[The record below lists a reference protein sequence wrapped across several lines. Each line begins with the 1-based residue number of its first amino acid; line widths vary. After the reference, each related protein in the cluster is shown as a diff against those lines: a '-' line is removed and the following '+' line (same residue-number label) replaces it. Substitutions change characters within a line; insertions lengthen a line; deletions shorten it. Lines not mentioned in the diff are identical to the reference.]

1 MEAIGIDLG
10 TTGICGVVIDT
21 ESGEILKSRT
31 VNSEAFI
38 ETENEWEKI
47 QDTEKII
54 GVSCE
59 ILDSL
64 ISENTVSIG
73 VTGQMHG
80 IVYIDEEGKAVSPL
94 YTWQDG
100 RGDLEYKDGKTYAEY
115 LGSNTGY
122 GLVTDFYNR
131 ENGLVA
137 NKAVSFCTIHDYL
150 VMTLCGNNKP
160 LVHISDAASFGLFDL
175 KNKKFNIQ
183 VPFEFTEETLIC
195 GKYRN
200 IPVGVA
206 IGDNQAS
213 VFATTLENDILLN
226 YGTGSQVSV
235 ISDSIVEAPG
245 TEARPYFDGKF
256 LLVGAALCGGRAFA
270 LLKDFYKCILEK
282 VANVSDGQVYAIMDK
297 MLSEFQ
303 GTKLKADTRFSGTR
317 ADKSIKGVISGISTE
332 NFTPEDLTLAVV
344 EGMVEEL
351 YEMYLGM
358 GVEREGVAGSGNALR
373 KNPTLIKIAE
383 EKFGKKIKIP
393 KFSEEAA
400 FGAALFGSIAAK
412 VFKNTKEAQKLIK
425 YN

>member
-10 TTGICGVVIDT
+10 TTGICGIVIDT

-54 GVSCE
+54 RLACE

-64 ISENTVSIG
+64 ISKNTVSIG

-115 LGSNTGY
+115 LGSHTGY

-131 ENGLVA
+131 KNGLVDT
-137 NKAVSFCTIHDYL
+137 KAVSFCTIHDYL

-160 LVHISDAASFGLFDL
+160 LVHISDASSFGLFGL
-175 KNKKFNIQ
+175 ENKEFTTE
-183 VPFEFTEETLIC
+183 VPFSFTEDFTVA
-195 GKYRN
+195 GGYKG
-200 IPVGVA
+200 IPVSVA

-213 VFATTLENDILLN
+213 VFSCIGENDALLN
-226 YGTGSQVSV
+226 YGTGSQISV
-235 ISDSIVEAPG
+235 ISDVITESENI
-245 TEARPYFDGKF
+245 EARPYFDGKY
-256 LLVGAALCGGRAFA
+256 LLVGAALCGGRAFEV
-270 LLKDFYKCILEK
+270 LKNFYKSLLELVTK
-282 VANVSDGQVYAIMDK
+282 IDDRNVYTLMDK
-297 MLSEFQ
+297 MLEGAQ
-303 GTKLKADTRFSGTR
+303 ENGLIADTRFSGTR
-317 ADKSIKGVISGISTE
+317 ADQGIKGKITEISTE
-332 NFTPEDLTLAVV
+332 NFTPENLTYAVV
-344 EGMVEEL
+344 AGMVEEL
-351 YEMYLGM
+351 YKMYGEM
-358 GVEREGVAGSGNALR
+358 GVRKLGLVGSGNALR
-373 KNPTLIKIAE
+373 KNKTLIKIAE
-383 EKFGKKIKIP
+383 EKFENKIKIP
-393 KFSEEAA
+393 VHREEAA
-400 FGAALFGSIAAK
+400 VGAALFGGIAAK
-412 VFKNTKEAQKLIK
+412 VFKNTQEAQRLIK